1 MLKVNVKV
9 FFCFS
14 VAFLTIQS
22 SVFSQKTYS
31 LEECVNI
38 ALQNNIQTKQQNLQT
53 ENAQIDAKQSKFN
66 ALPNLN
72 AQATN
77 NWQTG
82 FNINPKTNT
91 PEDLAFRTNSVGA
104 SSSVPIFNGFQTV
117 NNIRVKESDYLAS
130 KHDLENTRNTLKLNV
145 ANSYL
150 RVLQQNEALDAAK
163 NQIATTKTQLERQ
176 QKLYDLGGL
185 NKSKLLQ
192 LKAQLASEEL
202 NLITQ
207 QNLLNSAYLDL
218 WQLIDL
224 LPDTANKIVKLDVNK
239 VVVEDENRTPLAIYT
254 DFEKQ
259 SPDVLAAKQRER
271 SADLQRYVA
280 LGGHSPRITLN
291 GSLSSF
297 YTTLGTTYGGFQT
310 IVNPQIGYYLNGT
323 SQVPVYSLGQQTF
336 PTTNESTPFSDQ
348 INKNFGTSLGFTLS
362 IPVFN
367 GWSVNSNIQKAT
379 IQMEVAKLTEKQTQ
393 QNLFKSINTAL
404 LNFKNAQLRHTAALQ
419 SIEANKEAVDISE
432 KQFELGGLSL
442 TDYLASKNS
451 YVKAETDYLQAKY
464 ELVFRKKV
472 LDFYSGKPLN

>member
-1 MLKVNVKV
+1 MLKVNFKV

-14 VAFLTIQS
+14 IALLTIQS
-22 SVFSQKTYS
+22 SVFAQKTYS

-53 ENAQIDAKQSKFN
+53 ENAQIDAKQSKLN

-82 FNINPKTNT
+82 FNINPRTNT
-91 PEDLAFRTNSVGA
+91 PEENLAFRTNSLGA
-104 SSSVPIFNGFQTV
+104 STSMPIFNGFQTV
-117 NNIRVKESDYLAS
+117 NTIRLKESDYQAS

-145 ANSYL
+145 ANTYL

-163 NQIATTKTQLERQ
+163 NQIATTRTQLNRQ

-224 LPDTANKIVKLDVNK
+224 QPDTANKIVKLDVNK
-239 VVVEDENRTPLAIYT
+239 VVIEDENRTPLAIYN

-271 SADLQRYVA
+271 SASLQHYVA
-280 LGGHSPRITLN
+280 LGGRSPRISLN

-297 YTTLGTTYGGFQT
+297 YTTLNTQGIG
-310 IVNPQIGYYLNGT
+310 NPTFSPFQIGTVEGT
-323 SQVPVYSLGQQTF
+323 NQVVNTVRVIYPNTETISFSSQMS
-336 PTTNESTPFSDQ
+336 
-348 INKNFGTSLGFTLS
+348 KNFGTSLGFTLS
-362 IPVFN
+362 VPVFN

-419 SIEANKEAVDISE
+419 SLEANKEAVDISE

>member
-1 MLKVNVKV
+1 MLKINIKV
-9 FFCFS
+9 LLCFC
-14 VAFLTIQS
+14 VALFTMRS
-22 SVFSQKTYS
+22 GVFAQKTYS

-38 ALQNNIQTKQQNLQT
+38 ALQNNIQSKQQNLQT
-53 ENAQIDAKQSKFN
+53 ENAQIDAKQSKLA

-82 FNINPKTNT
+82 FNINPRTNT
-91 PEDLAFRTNSVGA
+91 PEENLAFRTNSLGA
-104 SSSVPIFNGFQTV
+104 STSVPVFNGFQTV
-117 NNIRVKESDYLAS
+117 NNIRLKESDYQAS

-163 NQIATTKTQLERQ
+163 NQIITTKTQLERQ

-185 NKSKLLQ
+185 NKSRLLQ
-192 LKAQLASEEL
+192 IKAQLASEEL
-202 NLITQ
+202 NQITQ
-207 QNLLNSAYLDL
+207 QSLLNSAYLDL

-239 VVVEDENRTPLAIYT
+239 VVVEDENRSPLAIYT

-280 LGGHSPRITLN
+280 LGARSPRITLN

-297 YTTLGTTYGGFQT
+297 YTTLNTQGVG
-310 IVNPQIGYYLNGT
+310 NPTFSPIQIGTVEGT
-323 SQVPVYSLGQQTF
+323 NQAVNTFRTVYTNSETISFSSQMS
-336 PTTNESTPFSDQ
+336 
-348 INKNFGTSLGFTLS
+348 KNFGSSLGFTLS
-362 IPVFN
+362 LPIFN
-367 GWSVNSNIQKAT
+367 GWSVNSNVQKAT

-419 SIEANKEAVDISE
+419 SLEANKEAVDISE